1 MWYNI
6 IEKEYYPERC
16 IPLAKL
22 KPYLTPEEER
32 QKNLEQLANYRPLDD
47 DFMREL
53 FRNNLELAQFVLR
66 IIIDKPDLTLTKE
79 ETQYDLQHLFGER
92 SICLDVFGVDDSGQ
106 QYDLEVQR
114 DDGGASPH
122 RARYHSSAMDVDNL
136 KEKQKFSDLP
146 NTYVIFITENDIF
159 GKGKAVYPIE
169 RMNLATGEPFN
180 DGEHILYINGAYE
193 NKEDTSDLAKLIHDF
208 RCSKADEML
217 LSPLA
222 DRTKYFKETPEGV
235 SYMCK
240 AMEER
245 ITDEK
250 LRIAYNFLLLGTVSK
265 EDIAKATK
273 LPIETINELEEEMKS
288 ASA

>member
-1 MWYNI
+1 
-6 IEKEYYPERC
+6 
-16 IPLAKL
+16 LAKL
-22 KPYLTPEEER
+22 KPNLTPEEER

-66 IIIDKPDLTLTKE
+66 IILDKPDLKLIKE

-92 SICLDVFGVDDSGQ
+92 SICLDVFGIDDNDQ
-106 QYDLEVQR
+106 QYDIEVQR
-114 DDGGASPH
+114 QDKGATPK

-136 KEKQKFSDLP
+136 KEKQQFDKLP
-146 NTYVIFITENDIF
+146 NTYVIFITENDFF

-193 NKEDTSDLAKLIHDF
+193 NQDDNSDLAKLIHDF

-222 DRTKYFKETPEGV
+222 DRTRYFKETPEGV
-235 SYMCK
+235 EYMCK
-240 AMEER
+240 AMEDR

-250 LRIAYNFLLLGTVSK
+250 LRIAYNLLLLGTVSK
-265 EDIAKATK
+265 EDIAKSTE
-273 LPIETINELEEEMKS
+273 LPLEAINELEEEMKS
-288 ASA
+288 IIA

>member
-1 MWYNI
+1 M
-6 IEKEYYPERC
+6 
-16 IPLAKL
+16 AKL
-22 KPYLTPEEER
+22 KTQLSPEEQH
-32 QKNLEQLANYRPLDD
+32 QKDLELLANYRPLDD

-66 IIIDKPDLTLTKE
+66 IIIDKPDLMLTKE

-92 SICLDVFGVDDSGQ
+92 SICLDVFGVDSKGQ

-114 DDGGASPH
+114 QDTGADPH

-136 KEKQKFSDLP
+136 KAKKQFSDLP
-146 NTYVIFITENDIF
+146 NTYVIFITENDFF
-159 GKGKAVYPIE
+159 GKEKAVYPIE

-193 NKEDTSDLAKLIHDF
+193 NNDDTSDLAKLIHDF
-208 RCSKADEML
+208 RCRKADEML
-217 LSPLA
+217 LEPLA
-222 DRTKYFKETPEGV
+222 SRTRYFKETPEGV
-235 SYMCK
+235 EYMCK

-250 LRIAYNFLLLGTVSK
+250 IIIAVRMLSDGTLTN
-265 EDIAKATK
+265 EQIAMFTA
-273 LPIETINELEEEMKS
+273 LPIEKIEELAAQLS
-288 ASA
+288 SITA

>member
-1 MWYNI
+1 MGSEMCIRDRY
-6 IEKEYYPERC
+6 KRC
-16 IPLAKL
+16 IPLAKI
-22 KPYLTPEEER
+22 KPILTPEEER
-32 QKNLEQLANYRPLDD
+32 QQNLEQLAKYRPLDD

-53 FRNNLELAQFVLR
+53 FRNNLELAQYVLR
-66 IIIDKPDLTLTKE
+66 IIIGKPDLKLTKE

-92 SICLDVFGVDDSGQ
+92 SICLDVFGVDDENQ
-106 QYDLEVQR
+106 QYDIEVQR
-114 DDGGASPH
+114 QDKGASPQ

-136 KEKQKFSDLP
+136 REKQQFEKLP
-146 NTYVIFITENDIF
+146 NTYVIFITENDFF

-193 NKEDTSDLAKLIHDF
+193 NKDDNSDLAKLIHDF

-222 DRTKYFKETPEGV
+222 DRTRFFKETPEGV
-235 SYMCK
+235 DYMCK

-245 ITDEK
+245 ITEEK
-250 LRIAYNFLLLGTVSK
+250 LRIAYNLLQLGTVSK

-273 LPIETINELEEEMKS
+273 LPIEAINELEEEMKNVP
-288 ASA
+288 A

>member
-1 MWYNI
+1 M
-6 IEKEYYPERC
+6 
-16 IPLAKL
+16 AKL
-22 KPYLTPEEER
+22 KTQLSLEEQH
-32 QKNLEQLANYRPLDD
+32 QKDLEQLANYRPLDD

-66 IIIDKPDLTLTKE
+66 IIIDKPDLMLTKE

-92 SICLDVFGVDDSGQ
+92 SICLDVFGVDSEGQ

-114 DDGGASPH
+114 QDSGADPH

-136 KEKQKFSDLP
+136 KAKKQFSDLP

-193 NKEDTSDLAKLIHDF
+193 NNDDTSDLAKLIHDF
-208 RCSKADEML
+208 RCRKADEML
-217 LSPLA
+217 LEPLA
-222 DRTKYFKETPEGV
+222 SRTRYFKETPEGV
-235 SYMCK
+235 EYMCK
-240 AMEER
+240 AMEDR
-245 ITDEK
+245 
-250 LRIAYNFLLLGTVSK
+250 
-265 EDIAKATK
+265 
-273 LPIETINELEEEMKS
+273 INERVKVIVLKMIADGNLSFEQIADYTDLTVDQVKKIAEEYKLVS
-288 ASA
+288 A

>member
-1 MWYNI
+1 M
-6 IEKEYYPERC
+6 
-16 IPLAKL
+16 AKI
-22 KPYLTPEEER
+22 KPILTPEEER
-32 QKNLEQLANYRPLDD
+32 QQNLEQLAKYRPLDD

-53 FRNNLELAQFVLR
+53 FRNNLELAQYVLR
-66 IIIDKPDLTLTKE
+66 IIIGKPDLKLTKE

-92 SICLDVFGVDDSGQ
+92 SICLDVFGVDDENQ
-106 QYDLEVQR
+106 QYDIEVQR
-114 DDGGASPH
+114 QDKGASPQ

-136 KEKQKFSDLP
+136 REKQQFEKLP
-146 NTYVIFITENDIF
+146 NTYVIFITENDFF

-193 NKEDTSDLAKLIHDF
+193 NKDDNSDLAKLIHDF

-222 DRTKYFKETPEGV
+222 DRTRFFKETPEGV
-235 SYMCK
+235 DYMCK

-245 ITDEK
+245 ITEEK
-250 LRIAYNFLLLGTVSK
+250 LRIAYNLLQLGTVSK

-273 LPIETINELEEEMKS
+273 LPIEAINELAGCSFYCREKADYFYRQEFCPLC
-288 ASA
+288 A

>member
-1 MWYNI
+1 M
-6 IEKEYYPERC
+6 
-16 IPLAKL
+16 AKL

-193 NKEDTSDLAKLIHDF
+193 NKDDTSDLAKLIHDF

-235 SYMCK
+235 DYMCK
-240 AMEER
+240 AMEQR

-250 LRIAYNFLLLGTVSK
+250 VRFAVRLLQRGKDTIEEISELTSLSIEQIKEIQEQLKPVS
-265 EDIAKATK
+265 A
-273 LPIETINELEEEMKS
+273 
-288 ASA
+288 